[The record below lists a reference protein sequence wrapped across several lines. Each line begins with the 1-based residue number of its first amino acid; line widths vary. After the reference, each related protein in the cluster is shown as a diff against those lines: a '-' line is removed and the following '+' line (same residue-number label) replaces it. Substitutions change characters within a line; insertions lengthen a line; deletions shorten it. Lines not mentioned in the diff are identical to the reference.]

1 MAINTLEFNTTMT
14 RELDKAVVQKSATGF
29 LADNALRAK
38 FVGAKTVLIPDVDM
52 SGLGDYDRDNGF
64 VGGSITVANQPYTLT
79 QDRGRSFQ
87 LDREDEDETGI
98 ANLAGEVLAEFVR
111 TKVVPEMDAYVLSNL
126 ASYAATAGQTLG
138 GSTSDPY
145 ALFTDALSRVQDAI
159 GYDEELV
166 AFMDNTMLSALQKSE
181 EISRSIL
188 VSDFRKGE
196 VNLKVRKLDGVSLL
210 PVEKSRMKTA
220 YSFLDGETEGE
231 EAGGFAPADGAKSIG
246 LLIMPKRAASL
257 IKKTE
262 KTRTFSPNQNQNA
275 DAYKIDYRV
284 YYDVFVKNSLGGGI
298 FVYLYPDT
306 HALTVSVVDESEQ
319 AIEGATVTVTNADSE
334 PVSASADGTYSLT
347 DGTYTVAAAATGYV
361 SGSDTVTIDG
371 EDVTKVITLEEDL

>member
-126 ASYAATAGQTLG
+126 ATYAATAGQTLA
-138 GSTSDPY
+138 GSTRDPY

-188 VSDFRKGE
+188 VSDFKKGE
-196 VNLKVRKLDGVSLL
+196 LNLKVRKLDGVSLL

-220 YSFLDGETEGE
+220 YSFLDGETAGE

-306 HALTVSVVDESEQ
+306 HTLTVSVVDESEQ
-319 AIEGATVTVTNADSE
+319 AIDGATVTVTNADAE
-334 PVSASADGTYSLT
+334 PIAASADGTYSLP

-361 SGSDTVTIDG
+361 AGSDTVTVDG
-371 EDVTKVITLEEDL
+371 ADATKVITLEEDL

>member
-126 ASYAATAGQTLG
+126 ATYAATEGQTLS

-188 VSDFRKGE
+188 VSDFKKGE

-231 EAGGFAPADGAKSIG
+231 EAGGFAPADSAKSIG

-306 HALTVSVVDESEQ
+306 HTLTVSVVDESEQ
-319 AIEGATVTVTNADSE
+319 AIAGATVTVTNADAE
-334 PVSASADGTYSLT
+334 TVTANADGTYSLP

-361 SGSDTVTIDG
+361 AGSDTVTMDG
-371 EDVTKVITLEEDL
+371 ADATKVITLEEDL

>member
-126 ASYAATAGQTLG
+126 ATYAATEGQTLS

-188 VSDFRKGE
+188 VSDFKKGE

-231 EAGGFAPADGAKSIG
+231 ESGGFAPADGAKSIG

-306 HALTVSVVDESEQ
+306 HTLTVSVADESEQ
-319 AIEGATVTVTNADSE
+319 AIEGATVTVTDAQLH
-334 PVSASADGTYSLT
+334 PVAANADGTFSLA
-347 DGTYTVAAAATGYV
+347 DGTYTVTAAATGYV
-361 SGSDTVTIDG
+361 SGSDTVTMDG
-371 EDVTKVITLEEDL
+371 ADATKVITLEEDT

>member
-64 VGGSITVANQPYTLT
+64 VGGSITVANQPVTLT

-111 TKVVPEMDAYVLSNL
+111 TKVVPEMDAYVLSKL
-126 ASYAATAGQTLG
+126 ATYAETAEQTLE
-138 GSTSDPY
+138 GSTDEPY
-145 ALFTDALSRVQDAI
+145 KLFSDALSRVQDAI

-188 VSDFRKGE
+188 VSDFKKGE
-196 VNLKVRKLDGVSLL
+196 VNLKVRSLDGVSLL

-220 YSFLDGETEGE
+220 YSFLDGETSGE
-231 EAGGFAPADGAKSIG
+231 EAGGFTPADGAQDIG

-298 FVYLYPDT
+298 FVYLYPT
-306 HALTVSVVDESEQ
+306 DETE
-319 AIEGATVTVTNADSE
+319 
-334 PVSASADGTYSLT
+334 
-347 DGTYTVAAAATGYV
+347 AAAPG
-361 SGSDTVTIDG
+361 SGT
-371 EDVTKVITLEEDL
+371 